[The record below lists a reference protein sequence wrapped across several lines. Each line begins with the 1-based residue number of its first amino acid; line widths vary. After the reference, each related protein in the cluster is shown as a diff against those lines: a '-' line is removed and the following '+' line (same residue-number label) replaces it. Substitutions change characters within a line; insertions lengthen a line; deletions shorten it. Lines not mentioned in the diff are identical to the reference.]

1 MEKKEADQVRA
12 GRIKLTFKKSTGEVI
27 ETVEANEGDDIVD
40 VSWEYDL
47 DIEGELMWLG

>member
-1 MEKKEADQVRA
+1 MHDTS
-12 GRIKLTFKKSTGEVI
+12 RITLIFQKANGEHI

-47 DIEGELMWLG
+47 DIEGRLPPHLFRGN